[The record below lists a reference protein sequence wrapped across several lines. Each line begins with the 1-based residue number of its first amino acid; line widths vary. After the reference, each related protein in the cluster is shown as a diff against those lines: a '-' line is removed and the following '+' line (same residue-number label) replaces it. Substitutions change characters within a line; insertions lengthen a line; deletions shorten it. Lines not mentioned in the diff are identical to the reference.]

1 MENKLESLLL
11 SKKLKSEDRWYP
23 VLLDNYKEVIDKGA
37 LSNMDDKIRRNIGYS
52 LQYLEFLDVQIKEL
66 VLSGVIKTMIYKNYV
81 ITSVSIIESL
91 LEEIIRFNKLQS
103 KDYFEVQGGSIDSNE
118 FKDLDGKLKKI
129 RTQILVKLD
138 KPKEIQMKFDDIIKK
153 IQSKNKKNKILNVNH
168 DVILALKRF
177 RQLRNKVHLS
187 NVEEGKTN
195 WHEFSNKEY
204 VTVKF
209 LLRSILTAENLQ
221 NSDLHQYIEFLE
233 LTKDEEEIIKNFNKE
248 NTHV

>member
-1 MENKLESLLL
+1 MENRLESLLL

-23 VLLDNYKEVIDKGA
+23 VLLDNYKGVIDKGS

-66 VLSGVIKTMIYKNYV
+66 VMSGVIKTMVYKNYV

-91 LEEIIRFNKLQS
+91 LEEVIRFNKLQS
-103 KDYFEVQGGSIDSNE
+103 KDYYEAQGEFIDSNE
-118 FKDLDGKLKKI
+118 FIDSDDKRKKI
-129 RTQILVKLD
+129 RTQILVRLD
-138 KPKEIQMKFDDIIKK
+138 EPKEVQMKFDDIIKK
-153 IQSKNKKNKILNVNH
+153 IQNKNKKNKILNVNH

-187 NVEEGKTN
+187 NVEENKTN
-195 WHEFSNKEY
+195 WHEFSYKEY

-209 LLRSILTAENLQ
+209 LLKSILTADNLQ
-221 NSDLHQYIEFLE
+221 NSDMHKYIEFLE
-233 LTKDEEEIIKNFNKE
+233 LSKDEKEIIKNFNKE

>member
-1 MENKLESLLL
+1 MENRLESLLL

-23 VLLDNYKEVIDKGA
+23 VLLDKYKSVIDKGS
-37 LSNMDDKIRRNIGYS
+37 LSEMDDKIRRNIGYS

-66 VLSGVIKTMIYKNYV
+66 VMSGVIKTMVYKNYV

-103 KDYFEVQGGSIDSNE
+103 KDYYEIQGEFIDSNE
-118 FKDLDGKLKKI
+118 FIDSDKKRKKI
-129 RTQILVKLD
+129 RTQVLIRLD
-138 KPKEIQMKFDDIIKK
+138 EPKEVQMKFDDIIKK
-153 IQSKNKKNKILNVNH
+153 VRNKKKKILNVDHN
-168 DVILALKRF
+168 VILALNRF
-177 RQLRNKVHLS
+177 RKLRNKVHLS

-209 LLRSILTAENLQ
+209 LLRSILTADNLQ
-221 NSDLHQYIEFLE
+221 NSNMHQYIEFLE
-233 LTKDEEEIIKNFNKE
+233 LTKDEEEIIKSFNKE

>member
-1 MENKLESLLL
+1 
-11 SKKLKSEDRWYP
+11 
-23 VLLDNYKEVIDKGA
+23 
-37 LSNMDDKIRRNIGYS
+37 
-52 LQYLEFLDVQIKEL
+52 
-66 VLSGVIKTMIYKNYV
+66 
-81 ITSVSIIESL
+81 
-91 LEEIIRFNKLQS
+91 
-103 KDYFEVQGGSIDSNE
+103 
-118 FKDLDGKLKKI
+118 
-129 RTQILVKLD
+129 
-138 KPKEIQMKFDDIIKK
+138 MKFDDIIKK

-221 NSDLHQYIEFLE
+221 NSDLHQYIDFLE